1 MSGGIEL
8 SAIET
13 VKVPNIGDFD
23 AVEIIEIQVKPGDE
37 IAVEDPLIT
46 LETEK
51 AAMDVPSP
59 VAGLVESLSVKEG
72 DKVSEGDIILKV
84 KTKERATKEQPE
96 QNPAP
101 AEPSQAKENQQDN
114 TDKKQPSVK
123 AEKETAAKETLKTIH
138 LPQTDDFKDVSII
151 EILVSVGDTID
162 QEQSIVAVESEKA
175 SVELPSEYAGVVKEL
190 LIEVGQKAN
199 PGDPVL
205 KVLTTESQE
214 TEQQTAQTTPPQEQ
228 TELQQA
234 VESDNKT
241 LSSEQPR
248 AEAQP
253 SGSTG
258 LSHAGPATRKF
269 ARALGADLT
278 KINGSGHK
286 GRITKVDVEQYV
298 KSQLKSLENGSGAV
312 STGLPALPEVDF
324 TQFGPVDAQ
333 PMSRIKKLTA
343 RNMFRNWVNIPHVT
357 QFDEADITELE
368 LFRKA
373 NKPLAQDQGISLTP
387 LCFILKAVVDALKT
401 FKQFNASLSAD
412 GEQLIYKQ
420 YFHIGVA
427 VDTPNGLLV
436 PVIRDVDQKGLFELA
451 KDIIAMSEKAQKGSL
466 KAHEMQGQTFTV
478 SSLGNKGGTQFTPI
492 INAPDVAIL
501 GVSKLQIKPKLVDQ
515 SFEQRKMLPLALSY
529 DHRVIDGVEG
539 AKFLQHICA
548 KLQDI
553 RKLLL

>member
-23 AVEIIEIQVKPGDE
+23 SVEIIEIQVKPGDE

-84 KTKERATKEQPE
+84 KTKDNAAKEQDE
-96 QNPAP
+96 QKTAEPP
-101 AEPSQAKENQQDN
+101 AESSKAKESQQDN
-114 TDKKQPSVK
+114 TAQKQPSAK
-123 AEKETAAKETLKTIH
+123 AEKKTAAKETLKTIH

-151 EILVSVGDTID
+151 EILVAVGDTIE

-175 SVELPSEYAGVVKEL
+175 SVELPSDYAGVVKEL
-190 LIEVGQKAN
+190 LIGVGQKAN

-205 KVLTTESQE
+205 KVLTTETQE
-214 TEQQTAQTTPPQEQ
+214 TEQQPTAE
-228 TELQQA
+228 
-234 VESDNKT
+234 K
-241 LSSEQPR
+241 EQPEIKQEAESGNTTLPTEQPK

-253 SGSTG
+253 STSTG
-258 LSHAGPATRKF
+258 LNHAGPATRKF
-269 ARALGADLT
+269 ARALGADLA
-278 KINGSGHK
+278 KIKGSGHK

-298 KSQLKSLENGSGAV
+298 KSQLKSLESGGGVV

-412 GEQLIYKQ
+412 GEQIIYKQ

-436 PVIRDVDQKGLFELA
+436 PVIKDVDQKGLFELA
-451 KDIIAMSEKAQKGSL
+451 KDIIAISEKAQKGTL
-466 KAHEMQGQTFTV
+466 KAQEMQGQTFTV